1 MSNTRRSKRYKRG
14 AGTIEEKRGKGKSEW
29 IRGSVKH
36 LKKSGALKK
45 LPKPKTGS
53 CYLTGKVRFTD
64 EDSALRALVDAV
76 TTRIAS
82 NAARTESRAYY
93 CQYCDGW
100 HLTSVRDTSTVNT
113 AAVELAAS
121 HQDAFKAALSVMGD
135 FGNDGRD
142 IRKTIQHF
150 MLAMDRES
158 VPEEVWADQ
167 WLWAAVKDLQRA
179 GAPASVLYR
188 QFPHCLARACS
199 LDDRWAKPE
208 RGWLS
213 NYSRLTRGAR
223 IALMGQES
231 TPLAVVAAFQTVKEE
246 LLSSGQEDGEGHV
259 DAGGDE

>member
-1 MSNTRRSKRYKRG
+1 MSNTRRSKRYKRSD
-14 AGTIEEKRGKGKSEW
+14 GTIEEKRGKGKSEW

-45 LPKPKTGS
+45 LPKTRTGS

-113 AAVELAAS
+113 TAVELAAS
-121 HQDAFKAALSVMGD
+121 HQDAFRVALSVMAGD
-135 FGNDGRD
+135 DGRD

-150 MLAMDRES
+150 MLAMERES
-158 VPEEVWADQ
+158 VPEEVWADP
-167 WLWAAVKDLQRA
+167 WLWAAVDDLRRA
-179 GAPASVLYR
+179 DAPASVLSKR
-188 QFPHCLARACS
+188 FPRCLARACS
-199 LDDRWAKPE
+199 LDDSRAKPE

-213 NYSRLTRGAR
+213 SYSRLSKGAKST
-223 IALMGQES
+223 LMSQES
-231 TPLAVVAAFQTVKEE
+231 TPLAVVAAFQAAKEE
-246 LLSSGQEDGEGHV
+246 LLAGRQEAGEGHV
-259 DAGGDE
+259 DAGSDE